1 MNARTAVLAAALALI
16 GLLTFLTLSVLIR
29 EGIDVLVVTSLFIL
43 ALFGFGVLGALTNPP
58 ER

>member
-1 MNARTAVLAAALALI
+1 MGARTAVLIAALALI

-58 ER
+58 DG